1 MFTPLFLERQPTSP
15 MTNRIQVGV
24 LGATGTV
31 GQRFVQLLDGHPW
44 FEVAYLAA
52 SERSVGQRYADACAW
67 KLPGAMPEAARDLTV
82 VEPTPDAVD
91 AGVVFSGVASDIAQR
106 VEPAFA
112 EAGRAVISNASA
124 FRMAPDVPLLI
135 PEVNAAHIDLIRTQ
149 QRERDW
155 PGFIVT
161 NPNCSTIA
169 LCLALA
175 PLEGRFGIEGLLA
188 TTLQAISGAGYPG
201 VPSLDIMG
209 NLLPNIPAEETK
221 MERETRK
228 IFGQRD
234 GGQIRAHDMAISVTT
249 TRVPVL
255 EGHTESVSLK
265 LAGDPAVDDVRSALQ
280 AYRALPQELELPS
293 APCEPVVVTDDPN
306 RPQPRLDSDVA
317 AGMATVVGRLRP
329 CPILGVKFVLLGH
342 NTIRGAAGA
351 SVLNAELLHA
361 QGVLPTP

>member
-1 MFTPLFLERQPTSP
+1 

-31 GQRFVQLLDGHPW
+31 GQRFVQLLDAHPW
-44 FEVAYLAA
+44 FEVGFLAA
-52 SERSVGQRYADACAW
+52 SERSAGQPYADACSW
-67 KLPGAMPEAARDLTV
+67 KLPTPM
-82 VEPTPDAVD
+82 PDAVRD
-91 AGVVFSGVASDIAQR
+91 LVVVDPTPEAVQADVVFSGLTSDVAQR

-135 PEVNAAHIDLIRTQ
+135 PEINADHIALIEAQR
-149 QRERDW
+149 RERSW
-155 PGFIVT
+155 PGFVVT

-175 PLEGRFGIEGLLA
+175 PLESQFGIEGILA

-201 VPSLDIMG
+201 VPSLDILG
-209 NLLPNIPAEETK
+209 NLLPNIPKEEAK
-221 MERETRK
+221 MVSETRK
-228 IFGQRD
+228 IFGQVD
-234 GGQIRAHDMAISVTT
+234 GGQMVDHDMALSVTT

-255 EGHTESVSLK
+255 DGHTESVSLQ
-265 LAGDPAVDDVRSALQ
+265 LRGNPTIEAVRSALE
-280 AYRALPQELELPS
+280 AYRSRPQELELPS
-293 APCEPVVVTDDPN
+293 APDRPVVVTDDPN
-306 RPQPRLDSDVA
+306 RPQPRLDSDLEG
-317 AGMATVVGRLRP
+317 GMATVVGRLRP
-329 CPILGVKFVLLGH
+329 CPVLGVKFVLLGH

>member
-1 MFTPLFLERQPTSP
+1 MV
-15 MTNRIQVGV
+15 NRTQVGV

-44 FEVAYLAA
+44 FEVAFVAA

-67 KLPGAMPEAARDLTV
+67 KLSTPMPEPVRDLII
-82 VEPTPDAVD
+82 VEPTPEAVD
-91 AGVVFSGVASDIAQR
+91 TRVLFSGLTSDAAES

-112 EAGRAVISNASA
+112 AAGRAVISNASS
-124 FRMAPDVPLLI
+124 FRMTPDVPLLI
-135 PEVNAAHIDLIRTQ
+135 PEINADHLDLIDIQR
-149 QRERDW
+149 RERGW

-175 PLEGRFGIEGLLA
+175 PLETAFGVEQILA
-188 TTLQAISGAGYPG
+188 TTLQAVSGAGYPG
-201 VPSLDIMG
+201 VPSLDILG
-209 NLLPNIPAEETK
+209 NLLPSIPKEETK
-221 MERETRK
+221 MESETKRV
-228 IFGQRD
+228 FGRLTD
-234 GGQIRAHDMAISVTT
+234 DQIDAHPMTVSVTT

-265 LAGDPAVDDVRSALQ
+265 LRANPSADEVRSALQ
-280 AYRALPQELELPS
+280 SYSSLPQELGLPS
-293 APCEPVVVTDDPN
+293 APARPVVVTDDPH

-329 CPILGVKFVLLGH
+329 CSVLGVKFVLLGH

-351 SVLNAELLHA
+351 SVLNAELLKA
-361 QGVLPTP
+361 QGHLD